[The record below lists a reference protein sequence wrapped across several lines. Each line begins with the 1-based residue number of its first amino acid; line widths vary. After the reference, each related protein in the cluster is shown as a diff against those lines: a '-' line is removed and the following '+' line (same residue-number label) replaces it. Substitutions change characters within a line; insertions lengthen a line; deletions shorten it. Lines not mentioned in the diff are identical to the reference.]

1 MMVRVGSMSDHV
13 LIQAAQRSC
22 RVHVRVDRL
31 AAVLVS
37 GILAAAVGTAQAAAG
52 GTGAAPSTA
61 KFSSG
66 LDAICASASAS
77 ANAIGVVKTLS
88 DLTAKGPRLIAVD
101 TSELNQL
108 IAIGPPPASLV
119 PAVNRYVVLQRQIDA
134 LEHVAMRTAR
144 YGHSASVVQALK
156 RAETLNS
163 DESSDL
169 RTIGALSC
177 LSSVSLTAQQP
188 LISAG

>member
-1 MMVRVGSMSDHV
+1 M
-13 LIQAAQRSC
+13 
-22 RVHVRVDRL
+22 
-31 AAVLVS
+31 
-37 GILAAAVGTAQAAAG
+37 
-52 GTGAAPSTA
+52 
-61 KFSSG
+61 
-66 LDAICASASAS
+66 S

-101 TSELNQL
+101 TNELNQL
-108 IAIGPPPASLV
+108 IAIGPPPRNLV
-119 PAVNRYVVLQRQIDA
+119 PAVNRYIVLQRQIDA

-144 YGHSASVVQALK
+144 YGDRVSVVEALK

-163 DESSDL
+163 DQGSDL

-177 LSSVSLTAQQP
+177 LPSVSLTAQEP